1 MGLLVDGVW
10 QDEQHI
16 VRTANG
22 RFVRPT
28 TRFRNWVTQDGGPG
42 ATGEGGFAAARGRY
56 HLYVALPCPWAHR
69 TVIMRVLKG
78 LEDVVSMSVLE
89 PLYGPHGWRFGT
101 SPGTVPDS
109 VNGASELAEIY
120 LRADPRYTGR
130 VSVPALWDKERRTI
144 VNNESAEIIRM
155 LNGAFGRF
163 TNVRTDYY
171 PPALREE
178 IDRVNALVYENV
190 NNGVYRAGFAT
201 SQEAYEEAFRA
212 VFRVLDELER
222 RLARQRYLVGSDI
235 TEADWRL
242 FTTLVRFDAVYY
254 SHFKCNLRR
263 IIDYP
268 NLSNYLRDLYQQGG
282 VAATVN
288 MDHIKRHYYG
298 SQRHVNPTGIV
309 PLGPQL
315 DFLAPHD
322 RGRFENENIPPES
335 ARH

>member
-10 QDEQHI
+10 QDEQHSA
-16 VRTANG
+16 RTPDG

-28 TRFRNWVTQDGGPG
+28 TRFRNWVTEDGSPGP
-42 ATGEGGFAAARGRY
+42 TGEGGFAAARGRY

-69 TVIMRVLKG
+69 TVIMRILKG

-101 SPGTVPDS
+101 SPGTSPDS

-130 VSVPALWDKERRTI
+130 VSVPSLWDKERRTI

-201 SQEAYEEAFRA
+201 AQEAYEEAFRA
-212 VFRVLDELER
+212 LFRVLDELER
-222 RLARQRYLVGSDI
+222 RLARQRYLAGRDI

-322 RGRFENENIPPES
+322 RGRFENENIPPDR
-335 ARH
+335 AQH

>member
-10 QDEQHI
+10 RDEQHSE
-16 VRTANG
+16 RTPAG
-22 RFVRPT
+22 SFVRPA
-28 TRFRNWVTQDGGPG
+28 TRFRNWVTEDGSAGPSG
-42 ATGEGGFAAARGRY
+42 SDGFAAARGRY
-56 HLYVALPCPWAHR
+56 HLYVALACPWAHR
-69 TVIMRVLKG
+69 TIIIRTLKG
-78 LEDVVSMSVLE
+78 LDDVVSMSVVE

-120 LRADPRYTGR
+120 LRADPKYTGR
-130 VSVPALWDKERRTI
+130 VSVPVLWDKERHTI
-144 VNNESAEIIRM
+144 VNNESPEIIRM

-171 PPALREE
+171 PEALRGE
-178 IDRVNALVYENV
+178 IDRVNTLVYENI

-201 SQEAYEEAFRA
+201 AQEPYEEAFRA
-212 VFRVLDELER
+212 VFAALDEIET
-222 RLARQRYLVGSDI
+222 RLARQRYLAGPEI

-242 FTTLVRFDAVYY
+242 FPTLVRFDAVYY

-263 IIDYP
+263 IVDYP
-268 NLSNYLRDLYQQGG
+268 NLSNYLRDLYQQPG

-298 SQRHVNPTGIV
+298 SQRHVKPSGIV
-309 PLGPQL
+309 PVGPEL

-322 RGRFENENIPPES
+322 RGRF
-335 ARH
+335 ARA